1 MTITESSA
9 RYAEQRPNHSKRPVS
24 QLPGPSWY
32 TAAGN
37 TLRFLRHA
45 LDFSQEMRDRYGD
58 VVSVPTL
65 MGRLTLVFHPDGVR
79 RVLQENH
86 LNYNKDI
93 PDYRILSLVLGK
105 GLLTNDGES
114 WLQQRRLMQP
124 AFHRDRIAAFG
135 TLITEATATWLDQ
148 LEAAQAI
155 GNGRPLD
162 IPQEMSRLTLSI
174 VCKALFGADLPA
186 EAMERVSRALATAN
200 LLLAEAFYLPGILS
214 LPTPQRHRLR
224 EARRELHAVVDAIIQ
239 QRRAVSEQRG
249 DLLAMLLDARDAETG
264 LCMSDQQLRDEV
276 LTLLLAGYE
285 TTANTL
291 SWTLYLLAQHPDIMA
306 NLQSEYGH
314 VLQGRTPRMDDLPQL
329 SLTRMVIEESMRIY
343 PPAWAVGRHAL
354 QADDIGGHTIPKGA
368 YVLVF
373 QYVTHRHP
381 DFWERPD
388 AFDPGRFAAENA
400 TGRHRFA
407 YFPFG
412 GGPRLCIG
420 NQFAL
425 IEAQLI
431 LATLLSRYQL
441 RLTPTAQVV
450 PEPLV
455 TLRPRGSLLMTAHR
469 ITDGAIYSGGKGV
482 AQ

>member
-1 MTITESSA
+1 MTITESQA
-9 RYAEQRPNHSKRPVS
+9 RPTEQRPNHSEQRMSRV
-24 QLPGPSWY
+24 PGPPWR
-32 TAAGN
+32 TAVGN
-37 TLRFLRHA
+37 TFGFLRHA
-45 LDFSQEMRDRYGD
+45 LDFSQEMRNRYGD

-114 WLQQRRLMQP
+114 WLQQRRLIQP
-124 AFHRDRIAAFG
+124 AFHRDRIAALG
-135 TLITEATATWLDQ
+135 TLIIDATATWLDQ
-148 LEAAQAI
+148 LEAAHAI
-155 GNGRPLD
+155 GSGRPLD

-186 EAMERVSRALATAN
+186 EALERVSHALTTVN
-200 LLLAEAFYLPGILS
+200 HLLAEAFYLPGILS

-224 EARRELHAVVDAIIQ
+224 AARRELHAVVDTIIQ
-239 QRRAVSEQRG
+239 QRRESGEERG
-249 DLLAMLLDARDAETG
+249 DLLAMLLEARDAETRVG
-264 LCMSDQQLRDEV
+264 MSDQQLRDEI
-276 LTLLLAGYE
+276 LTLLLAGHE

-291 SWTLYLLAQHPDIMA
+291 SWTFYLLAQHPDTVA
-306 NLQSEYGH
+306 NLQLEYRD
-314 VLQGRTPRMDDLPQL
+314 VLQGRLPTMDDLPQL
-329 SLTRMVIEESMRIY
+329 PLTRMVVEESMRLY
-343 PPAWAVGRHAL
+343 PPAWAVGRNAL
-354 QADDIGGHTIPKGA
+354 AEDEIGGYVIPKRA

-373 QYVTHRHP
+373 QYVTQRHP

-388 AFDPGRFAAENA
+388 AFDPGRFAAESA

-420 NQFAL
+420 NQFAM

-431 LATLLSRYQL
+431 LATVLSRYQAL
-441 RLTPTAQVV
+441 LSPTARVI

-455 TLRPRGSLLMTAHR
+455 TLRPGGDLSMT
-469 ITDGAIYSGGKGV
+469 IYRREEEAVCSDCV
-482 AQ
+482 

>member
-9 RYAEQRPNHSKRPVS
+9 RPAEQRPTLSEQRPS
-24 QLPGPSWY
+24 RLPGPPWH
-32 TAAGN
+32 TTVGN
-37 TLRFLRHA
+37 TLRFLRDA

-124 AFHRDRIAAFG
+124 AFHRDRVAAFG
-135 TLITEATATWLDQ
+135 TLITDATAIWLDQ
-148 LEAAQAI
+148 LAAAQVI
-155 GNGRPLD
+155 GSGRLLD

-186 EAMERVSRALATAN
+186 EALERVSRALTTAN

-224 EARRELHAVVDAIIQ
+224 AARRELHAVVDAIIQ
-239 QRRAVSEQRG
+239 QRQASGEERG
-249 DLLAMLLDARDAETG
+249 DLLAMLLEARDAETG
-264 LCMSDQQLRDEV
+264 TGMSHQQLRDEV
-276 LTLLLAGYE
+276 LTLLLAGHE

-306 NLQSEYGH
+306 NLQSQYRR
-314 VLQGRTPRMDDLPQL
+314 VLRGRLPEMDDLPQL
-329 SLTRMVIEESMRIY
+329 PLTRMVIEESMRLY

-354 QADDIGGHTIPKGA
+354 EADEIGGHTIPKGA

-381 DFWERPD
+381 GFWEQPD
-388 AFDPGRFAAENA
+388 AFDPDRFAAERS

-431 LATLLSRYQL
+431 LATILSRHQLLLS
-441 RLTPTAQVV
+441 PTARVI

-469 ITDGAIYSGGKGV
+469 TTEGDT
-482 AQ
+482 Q

>member
-1 MTITESSA
+1 MTISESSA
-9 RYAEQRPNHSKRPVS
+9 RPAERRPTLSERRPS
-24 QLPGPSWY
+24 RLPGPPWH
-32 TAAGN
+32 TAVGN

-45 LDFSQEMRDRYGD
+45 LDFSMEMRERYGD

-124 AFHRDRIAAFG
+124 AFHRDRVAAFG
-135 TLITEATATWLDQ
+135 TVITDATATWLDQ
-148 LEAAQAI
+148 LDAAQVI
-155 GNGRPLD
+155 GSDKPLD

-186 EAMERVSRALATAN
+186 AALERVSRALNAAN
-200 LLLAEAFYLPGILS
+200 YLLAEAFYLPGILS

-224 EARRELHAVVDAIIQ
+224 EARRELHAVVDTIIQ
-239 QRRAVSEQRG
+239 QRRASGEERG
-249 DLLAMLLDARDAETG
+249 DLLAMLIEARDAETG
-264 LCMSDQQLRDEV
+264 TGMSDQQLRDEV
-276 LTLLLAGYE
+276 LTLLLAGHE

-291 SWTLYLLAQHPDIMA
+291 SWTLFLLAQHPDTAA
-306 NLQSEYGH
+306 NLQSEYRH
-314 VLQGRTPRMDDLPQL
+314 VLRGRLPQMDDLPQL
-329 SLTRMVIEESMRIY
+329 PLTRMVIEESMRLY

-354 QADDIGGHTIPKGA
+354 EADEIGGHTIPKGA

-381 DFWERPD
+381 DFWEQPD
-388 AFDPGRFAAENA
+388 AFDPERFAAERS

-431 LATLLSRYQL
+431 LATILSRHQLLLSPKAR
-441 RLTPTAQVV
+441 VI

-469 ITDGAIYSGGKGV
+469 TTEGDT
-482 AQ
+482 Q

>member
-9 RYAEQRPNHSKRPVS
+9 RPAVQRPNHSEQRTS
-24 QLPGPSWY
+24 HLPGPPWH
-32 TAAGN
+32 TAVGN

-45 LDFSQEMRDRYGD
+45 LDFSQEMRNRYGD

-114 WLQQRRLMQP
+114 WLQQRRLIQP
-124 AFHRDRIAAFG
+124 AFHRDRIAALG
-135 TLITEATATWLDQ
+135 TLITDATAIWLDQ
-148 LEAAQAI
+148 LEAAHAI
-155 GNGRPLD
+155 GSGRPLD

-174 VCKALFGADLPA
+174 VCKALFGTDLPA
-186 EAMERVSRALATAN
+186 EALERVSRALTTVN
-200 LLLAEAFYLPGILS
+200 HLLAEAFYLPGILS

-224 EARRELHAVVDAIIQ
+224 AARRELHAVVDTIIQ
-239 QRRAVSEQRG
+239 QRRESGEERG

-264 LCMSDQQLRDEV
+264 VGMSNQQLRDEI
-276 LTLLLAGYE
+276 LTLLLAGHE

-291 SWTLYLLAQHPDIMA
+291 SWTFYLLAQHPDTVA
-306 NLQSEYGH
+306 NLQAEYRDIM
-314 VLQGRTPRMDDLPQL
+314 QGRLPKMDDLPQL
-329 SLTRMVIEESMRIY
+329 PLTRMVVEESMRLY
-343 PPAWAVGRHAL
+343 PPAWAVGRNAL
-354 QADDIGGHTIPKGA
+354 AEDEIGGYVIPKRA

-373 QYVTHRHP
+373 QYVTQRHP

-388 AFDPGRFAAENA
+388 AFDPGRFAAERA

-412 GGPRLCIG
+412 GGPHLCIG
-420 NQFAL
+420 NQFAM

-431 LATLLSRYQL
+431 LATVLSRYQL
-441 RLTPTAQVV
+441 LLSPTARVI

-455 TLRPRGSLLMTAHR
+455 TLRPGGNLSMT
-469 ITDGAIYSGGKGV
+469 IYRREEEAVCSDCV
-482 AQ
+482 

>member
-9 RYAEQRPNHSKRPVS
+9 RYAEQRPSHSKRRS
-24 QLPGPSWY
+24 SRMPGPSRY
-32 TAAGN
+32 TAVGN

-45 LDFSQEMRDRYGD
+45 LDFSQAMRNRYGD

-124 AFHRDRIAAFG
+124 AFHRDRVAAFG
-135 TLITEATATWLDQ
+135 TLITEATTAWLNQ
-148 LEAAQAI
+148 LEAARAI
-155 GNGRPLD
+155 GSGSPLD

-186 EAMERVSRALATAN
+186 EALERVSRALTTAN
-200 LLLAEAFYLPGILS
+200 HLLAEAFYLPGILS

-224 EARRELHAVVDAIIQ
+224 EARRELHAVVDTIIQ
-239 QRRAVSEQRG
+239 QRRALSEPRS

-264 LCMSDQQLRDEV
+264 VGMSDQQIRDEI
-276 LTLLLAGYE
+276 LTLLLAGHE

-291 SWTLYLLAQHPDIMA
+291 SWTLYLLAQRPDIAA
-306 NLQSEYGH
+306 NLQSEYRR
-314 VLQGRTPRMDDLPQL
+314 VLRGRPPRMDDLPQL
-329 SLTRMVIEESMRIY
+329 SLTRMVIDESMRLY
-343 PPAWAVGRHAL
+343 PPAWALGRHAL
-354 QADDIGGHTIPKGA
+354 AEDEISGYTIPKGA

-373 QYVTHRHP
+373 EYVTHRHP

-388 AFDPGRFAAENA
+388 AFDPGRFEPERA

-441 RLTPTAQVV
+441 RLAPTARVV

-469 ITDGAIYSGGKGV
+469 TADGAVYSGGKGD